1 MHRPQ
6 RGHGQTREGEGPRK
20 PTLMGTRR
28 PTAVVLE
35 TGEVEAAGQPLQQSH
50 QVGEM
55 GRLRFAAGRQ
65 GE

>member
-1 MHRPQ
+1 
-6 RGHGQTREGEGPRK
+6 
-20 PTLMGTRR
+20 MGARR

-35 TGEVEAAGQPLQQSH
+35 TGEVEAAGQPLQQIH

-65 GE
+65 GEYIAQQSHGTPLSMMPELHQR